1 VSCAETVE
9 PIDLPFGLWTPV
21 GQSKHEFSRIRQVA
35 AVFHMVGHIGATWRI
50 RLKGPS
56 AAAMWSYFELV

>member
-1 VSCAETVE
+1 MSCAETVE

-21 GQSKHEFSRIRQVA
+21 GQRKHKFSRIRQVA
-35 AVFHMVGHIGATWRI
+35 AMFHMVGHIGATRRI

-56 AAAMWSYFELV
+56 AAAMWSYVELV